1 MAKDQAQALPRPI
14 ERLAAV
20 RGSARGGGARGPRGQ
35 RIACV
40 AWAALAASVLGSLL
54 AGPGDAQAAPRR
66 KPRPPAL
73 RFSGRLQILSGAG
86 LALPEDASGGKNFR
100 AYVPMDVEFG
110 LRLSGPL
117 GLLLGGAGYLAP
129 WNVSRCGDTQTER
142 ANALAAFLGLRLDLN
157 NSRAGSWWS
166 PWVALR
172 AGVSGQSGVQVSDPC
187 THLGAGYVVGPYFAP
202 RVGTDLWLG
211 QAAVSFALGYDYLP
225 RASAVTVQ
233 VGLTLRLF

>member
-1 MAKDQAQALPRPI
+1 MAKAQAQALPRPT
-14 ERLAAV
+14 ERLAAR
-20 RGSARGGGARGPRGQ
+20 RGPARGVASGRRM
-35 RIACV
+35 RITTV
-40 AWAALAASVLGSLL
+40 AALAASC
-54 AGPGDAQAAPRR
+54 AGLFGPGGDAQAAPRR